1 MDRAEAI
8 ERHRVALMSFARLT
22 GTGADSSSV
31 IERDGVVASLVPAVP
46 HASIVNSVGYRD
58 VEALAGSIDELARA
72 YDEAGVRAWTVWVPE
87 DDRNAAALLESSGHR
102 LDATPTA
109 MVADLARLPQAD
121 EADLD
126 WDADASPDDVARI
139 NDRAYGAPAG
149 MFAAA
154 ITGFGNIDGV
164 RLYQARVDGEPVCVL
179 ATYDN
184 ADDCEIY
191 LVATAADHRGKGLA
205 RRLLHRALAE
215 ARDRGLEI
223 SNLQATEMGYP
234 VYERLRYEPICKLEM
249 WERRK

>member
-1 MDRAEAI
+1 MDRAQAI

-22 GTGADSSSV
+22 GAGSETSGV
-31 IERDGVVASLVPAVP
+31 IERDGVVASVTPAVP

-58 VEALAGSIDELARA
+58 AEALGASLDDLARA
-72 YDEAGVRAWTVWVPE
+72 YDEAGVNAWTVWVPE
-87 DDRNAAALLESSGHR
+87 DDRQAAMLLEEAGHK

-109 MVADLARLPQAD
+109 MIADLANLPVPDDD
-121 EADLD
+121 ELD
-126 WDADASPDDVARI
+126 WDASADPGVVARI
-139 NDRAYGAPAG
+139 NDHAYGAPAG

-154 ITGFGNIDGV
+154 ITRFGSIEGL

-191 LVATAADHRGKGLA
+191 LVATLTDHRGKGLA
-205 RRLLHRALAE
+205 RRLLHRALLE
-215 ARDRGLEI
+215 ARERGQAI
-223 SNLQATEMGYP
+223 SNLQATKLGYP
-234 VYERLRYEPICKLEM
+234 VYERLGYQPICTLEM